1 MNANSL
7 IEYMRTPASIDTQAA
22 DELTKCAQT
31 YPYFGIAATLLA
43 MNKSVGDDATYD
55 EALRRAV
62 VLMPNRDKVRQLINR
77 MKQKP
82 LAEPLPDEFAVEEKE
97 ETAEKEDVLI
107 HKETIIIPEI
117 DLGQTS
123 EELNREMMLLDAKRK
138 TLDELKEIVAQ
149 RIHQLEEEKKSKAES
164 EEKPAT
170 KQQIIDKFIADN
182 PSISRPKQEFYNP
195 ITMAQN
201 SIIDQENIVSE
212 TLAGIYLKQG
222 YIEKA
227 ISAYEKLSLKYPEKS
242 IYFASLIE
250 QAKQINI

>member
-1 MNANSL
+1 MNASSL
-7 IEYMRTPASIDTQAA
+7 IDYMRRPAAIDSQAA
-22 DELTKCAQT
+22 DELSKCAQN

-43 MNKSVGDDATYD
+43 INKSAGEDENGG

-62 VLMPNRDKVRQLINR
+62 ALMPNRDKVRRLISR
-77 MKQKP
+77 MKQKNA
-82 LAEPLPDEFAVEEKE
+82 AEPLPDEFAVEQKG
-97 ETAEKEDVLI
+97 ETAEKEDLI
-107 HKETIIIPEI
+107 IRKETIIIPEI

-138 TLDELKEIVAQ
+138 TLDELKEIVAR
-149 RIHQLEEEKKSKAES
+149 RIRQLEEEKKSKTES
-164 EEKPAT
+164 EEKAAT
-170 KQQIIDKFIADN
+170 KQQIIDRFIADN

-212 TLAGIYLKQG
+212 TLASIYLKQG